1 MSKSARIFS
10 VAALIG
16 LAAIGSTPVL
26 AQGEGE
32 IESDAVW
39 HNRYHALLALSLYG
53 DPAETCPG
61 TFTEATL
68 RENVGIRCP
77 PTEWESFSQSLLA
90 LSSSRTLPCDPLRFF
105 NASGPL
111 SMAPRELSSR

>member
-10 VAALIG
+10 VAALVG
-16 LAAIGSTPVL
+16 LAAIGTTPVL

-68 RENVGIRCP
+68 RQNVRFQGLSI
-77 PTEWESFSQSLLA
+77 A
-90 LSSSRTLPCDPLRFF
+90 LGSRSVKT
-105 NASGPL
+105 
-111 SMAPRELSSR
+111 